1 MIKILLECPETI
13 ESVVSYSEALVLLD
27 NLVYLGEIS
36 SEDSHIL
43 KWTNWKQL
51 KTELSQV
58 FFQVDWSSFQYLFFA
73 FKFFEIN
80 FVPN

>member
-36 SEDSHIL
+36 PEDSDIL

-51 KTELSQV
+51 KTEFS
-58 FFQVDWSSFQYLFFA
+58 
-73 FKFFEIN
+73 
-80 FVPN
+80 